1 MMDHKKTC
9 CQHQH
14 PSPAKLEAT
23 DADTIYVC
31 PMHPEIRQAGSGN
44 CPICGMA
51 LEPELSGTQDLDD
64 PELKT
69 MRLRFWVS
77 LFLSV
82 PILILDMGSHLYGNL
97 ISQPMSFLTQFLL
110 SIPVV
115 FWGGG
120 PFFQRAWHSLQNKRL
135 NMFTLIGMGV
145 GVAWTYSAIAI
156 FFPNLFPETVRN
168 HEAVIPVYFEAAAV
182 ITTLVLLG
190 QVLELKARAR
200 TGDAIRNLLNLA
212 PEIAHRLYKG
222 DIIDIPVAE
231 VCSGDLLRV
240 RPGEKIPV
248 DGVLAEGKSYVDES
262 MITGEPMPVAKHP
275 GSSVIAGTLN
285 QKGSFTM
292 KALRVGKNTM
302 LAHIV
307 QMVSEAQRSRAP
319 IQKLADQV
327 SSWFVPIVILIAFI
341 SFNAWL
347 WLGPKPSLGYALM
360 AAVSVLIIACPCA
373 LGLATPMSVM
383 VAVGQGARHG
393 ILIKDAEALE
403 IMAKVDTLVID
414 KTGTLTEGHPELMD
428 IVVAKDFDTQ
438 EILSYAASLESYS
451 EHPLAKAIIA
461 KAKEKKAPQLP
472 VQNFNS
478 ATGCGVMGIIHGK
491 KIMVGSM
498 KFMQE
503 GANNFQFFS
512 ETLKNMAAGNTL
524 VGMLVDEVPA
534 AIFIIGD
541 PIKTSSLDAIQTLK
555 AQHINPIMLTGDN
568 QNAALKVGEKLK
580 IAKVYA
586 EMLPKDKFH
595 IIKQLQEQGHI
606 VAMAGDGINDAPALS
621 QANIGI
627 AMGTGTAVA
636 IESAGITLLRGD
648 LSGITKARLL
658 AEATLHNIRQNLF
671 FAFVY
676 NALGIPIAAGILYP
690 FLGIHLS
697 PMLAAGAM
705 SLSSISV
712 IINATRLKRMNLA

>member
-1 MMDHKKTC
+1 
-9 CQHQH
+9 
-14 PSPAKLEAT
+14 
-23 DADTIYVC
+23 
-31 PMHPEIRQAGSGN
+31 
-44 CPICGMA
+44 
-51 LEPELSGTQDLDD
+51 
-64 PELKT
+64 
-69 MRLRFWVS
+69 
-77 LFLSV
+77 
-82 PILILDMGSHLYGNL
+82 
-97 ISQPMSFLTQFLL
+97 
-110 SIPVV
+110 
-115 FWGGG
+115 
-120 PFFQRAWHSLQNKRL
+120 
-135 NMFTLIGMGV
+135 
-145 GVAWTYSAIAI
+145 
-156 FFPNLFPETVRN
+156 
-168 HEAVIPVYFEAAAV
+168 
-182 ITTLVLLG
+182 
-190 QVLELKARAR
+190 
-200 TGDAIRNLLNLA
+200 
-212 PEIAHRLYKG
+212 
-222 DIIDIPVAE
+222 
-231 VCSGDLLRV
+231 
-240 RPGEKIPV
+240 
-248 DGVLAEGKSYVDES
+248 
-262 MITGEPMPVAKHP
+262 
-275 GSSVIAGTLN
+275 
-285 QKGSFTM
+285 
-292 KALRVGKNTM
+292 
-302 LAHIV
+302 
-307 QMVSEAQRSRAP
+307 
-319 IQKLADQV
+319 
-327 SSWFVPIVILIAFI
+327 
-341 SFNAWL
+341 
-347 WLGPKPSLGYALM
+347 
-360 AAVSVLIIACPCA
+360 
-373 LGLATPMSVM
+373 
-383 VAVGQGARHG
+383 
-393 ILIKDAEALE
+393 
-403 IMAKVDTLVID
+403 
-414 KTGTLTEGHPELMD
+414 
-428 IVVAKDFDTQ
+428 
-438 EILSYAASLESYS
+438 
-451 EHPLAKAIIA
+451 
-461 KAKEKKAPQLP
+461 
-472 VQNFNS
+472 
-478 ATGCGVMGIIHGK
+478 MGIIHGK